1 MRTDFENLPE
11 LKPVNLHPSDA
22 NFLHRVP
29 VQGERHGFLIFCT
42 GSNPADGPDY
52 TMPMWPHSVGA
63 GSQRNDPPT
72 H

>member
-11 LKPVNLHPSDA
+11 LKPVTLHPSDA

-52 TMPMWPHSVGA
+52 TMADVAAFCRGWKPA
-63 GSQRNDPPT
+63 E
-72 H
+72 